1 MTEGIVDPTPSAP
14 PCGLEDTSRMK
25 RKSPALDFG
34 LHHVTHFGHWNGTEV
49 TTCQLLTWPLRDLVC
64 PPSQLAPLPPPRG
77 ERSQPAHWSK
87 EDERDKRQ
95 NCPGCPWAPCE
106 QTTQQNMAESEH
118 WSTHR
123 PTRVNGSRF
132 KPLRFG
138 LVCYMA

>member
-1 MTEGIVDPTPSAP
+1 MPAPDLAAQGPRVPSLPACAFAPTTRRAITASTLVQGGREGQEA
-14 PCGLEDTSRMK
+14 E
-25 RKSPALDFG
+25 
-34 LHHVTHFGHWNGTEV
+34 
-49 TTCQLLTWPLRDLVC
+49 
-64 PPSQLAPLPPPRG
+64 PPRLPVG
-77 ERSQPAHWSK
+77 
-87 EDERDKRQ
+87 
-95 NCPGCPWAPCE
+95 PCE